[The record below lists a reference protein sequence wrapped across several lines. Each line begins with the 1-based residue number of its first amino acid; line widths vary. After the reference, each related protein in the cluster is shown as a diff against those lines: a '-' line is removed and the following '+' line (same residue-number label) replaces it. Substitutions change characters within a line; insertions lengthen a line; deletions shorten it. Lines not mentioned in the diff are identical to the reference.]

1 VTVNLVSLPEIQAT
15 VPQQKQQ
22 ARRPVEKPPE
32 VKKIE
37 PVKAEVQVP
46 RELEPPP
53 EKVQPVRPVSLKPVK
68 RKVRKT
74 DPKKLAREKERKR
87 ALARVKREEKQARR
101 AAEEARAALA
111 EMIRQKGTRSAA
123 STTPRRSTGGRQV
136 QSIVLQNYYSALY
149 DQIQRYWVLPDMRKW
164 DARLETVVVL
174 TIRRDGTVARKVV
187 EKKSKDPFF
196 DQFVMKTLESALPLP
211 RFPKLMT
218 QASIEVGL
226 RFKPGEL
233 IM

>member
-1 VTVNLVSLPEIQAT
+1 MNLVSLPEIQET
-15 VPQQKQQ
+15 VQPQQKNPPQKV
-22 ARRPVEKPPE
+22 VEKPAE
-32 VKKIE
+32 VKKTD
-37 PVKAEVQVP
+37 PAKARVQVP
-46 RELEPPP
+46 RELEPRP
-53 EKVQPVRPVSLKPVK
+53 EKSQPVRPVSLKPVK

-74 DPKKLAREKERKR
+74 DPKKLARQQERKR
-87 ALARVKREEKQARR
+87 ALARAKREEEQARR

-111 EMIRQKGTRSAA
+111 DMIRQKETSRPASSA
-123 STTPRRSTGGRQV
+123 SRRSTGGRQV

-149 DQIQRYWVLPDMRKW
+149 DQVQRYWILPDMRQW
-164 DARLETVVVL
+164 DSRLETIVVL
-174 TIRRDGTVARKVV
+174 TIRRDGTVARKVI

-211 RFPKLMT
+211 RFPKLMP

-233 IM
+233 LM